1 MTSFRF
7 ALLPFVFSF
16 TAYSAE
22 IVLPATA
29 LERAAPVTAVFRTN
43 PQATGR
49 ATLAVRWTDSAGR
62 VVEDRV
68 IAAELLDETEV
79 TFPLDVRRAVTMQ
92 NELKVEF
99 RLEGVDKSGKTD
111 ARHETAQ
118 VSFIAKPAD
127 RRWWDYQI
135 VMWQQHTPEMFG
147 ALKQQ
152 FGITAGQYSGRATTP
167 PQFLL
172 SNNLRWYAE
181 NIATDFYAEYHRYRR
196 DRKQNWSFL
205 EAKELYKKDPSSKEA
220 FKRYPSLSDPLWLQK
235 IQQRLRGAAEIHSPY
250 RPLFYDLGDESGI
263 ADLAAYW
270 DFDFSDHSLSAM
282 REWLKER
289 YSSLPALNAQWG
301 PSSHLGIA

>member
-1 MTSFRF
+1 M
-7 ALLPFVFSF
+7 
-16 TAYSAE
+16 
-22 IVLPATA
+22 
-29 LERAAPVTAVFRTN
+29 
-43 PQATGR
+43 
-49 ATLAVRWTDSAGR
+49 
-62 VVEDRV
+62 EDRV

-111 ARHETAQ
+111 SRHETAQ

-205 EAKELYKKDPSSKEA
+205 EAKELYKKD
-220 FKRYPSLSDPLWLQK
+220 
-235 IQQRLRGAAEIHSPY
+235 
-250 RPLFYDLGDESGI
+250 
-263 ADLAAYW
+263 
-270 DFDFSDHSLSAM
+270 
-282 REWLKER
+282 
-289 YSSLPALNAQWG
+289 LPAKKRSSAIPVSRIRCGCRRFNSVCEAQPRSTLPIGRCSTIWAMSQALPIWPRIG
-301 PSSHLGIA
+301 TSTSPIIP